1 MLSDYSKTIAG
12 KYIIKVGGIKKLVP
26 NLGKKTIYTI
36 HYINLQFYL
45 SLGIK
50 LVKIQKILKFKQSN
64 KTKKYI
70 NTEKE
75 KNAKYEFE
83 KSFIKLMNSSACGK
97 TMDNLRKRINV

>member
-1 MLSDYSKTIAG
+1 MLSDYSKTTAG

-64 KTKKYI
+64 
-70 NTEKE
+70 
-75 KNAKYEFE
+75 
-83 KSFIKLMNSSACGK
+83 
-97 TMDNLRKRINV
+97 

>member
-64 KTKKYI
+64 
-70 NTEKE
+70 
-75 KNAKYEFE
+75 
-83 KSFIKLMNSSACGK
+83 
-97 TMDNLRKRINV
+97 